1 MRLRRFKSGSSLS
14 GWSCVTTGVAGR
26 IHFRSEFY
34 SSFGGGA
41 GMIIDLHED
50 INMDRI
56 LERECTTPTSIGA
69 SSRRRRNERKITR
82 GRRKAMCTAVLNSP
96 QSFLSLG
103 EGTVWSNRR

>member
-56 LERECTTPTSIGA
+56 LERECDYA
-69 SSRRRRNERKITR
+69 DFNR
-82 GRRKAMCTAVLNSP
+82 GVVAAAP
-96 QSFLSLG
+96 
-103 EGTVWSNRR
+103 